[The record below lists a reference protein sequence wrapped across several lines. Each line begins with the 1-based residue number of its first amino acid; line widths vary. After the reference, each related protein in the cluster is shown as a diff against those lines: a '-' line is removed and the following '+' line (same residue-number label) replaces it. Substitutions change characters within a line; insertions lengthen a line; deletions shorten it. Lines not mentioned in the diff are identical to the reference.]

1 MQIETRERD
10 KLKRIVLLGVVTF
23 RAGCDYLQV
32 CVNSKLE
39 GTQFELHWWTCSIV
53 SSRVWTSP
61 FSEGPSFLST
71 PSFWRKFKKL
81 PPSFWK
87 PSRLV
92 HANCKKHFKMKV
104 LQCSKFALAVGKCQG
119 FCRGISPFY
128 SICLGNQNAEAV
140 IFLDFFFL
148 SFPRTKKE
156 IFCKR
161 KKDFFHKKTF
171 LQDTNYSCA
180 SIFIIHT
187 FISCIFNSLL

>member
-128 SICLGNQNAEAV
+128 SICLGNKNAKAV
-140 IFLDFFFL
+140 KFLEI
-148 SFPRTKKE
+148 KKK
-156 IFCKR
+156 F
-161 KKDFFHKKTF
+161 
-171 LQDTNYSCA
+171 S
-180 SIFIIHT
+180 
-187 FISCIFNSLL
+187 